1 MSYKLST
8 INSYFREMPKKKKR
22 RKVTKHSLQSQTLNI
37 LRKNPKNSFNYK
49 QISKQLG
56 LGDESS
62 KLLIQVVLKELE
74 ENEKIISVN
83 RGKYKLKSQSSV
95 VEGIVDITASG
106 NAYVA
111 IENLNDDIFV
121 HGKYLPNIVSGD
133 RVEVSVFSSF
143 NSRRSE
149 GEIIGII
156 ERNTHQFV
164 GKLEISKN
172 FAFVSIK
179 NPKIHFDIYINS
191 KEITNHNLKN
201 GQLVVC
207 NIDDWGDKRNNPSGT
222 IKEVLGY
229 PGEHHAE
236 IYSILA
242 EHNIDKTF
250 DKSIEEKAKS
260 ISQTITKEEIKN
272 RRDFRSITTFT
283 IDPFDAKDF
292 DDALSIQKLE
302 NGNYEIG
309 IHIADV
315 SHYVLE
321 NDSIDKE
328 AQERATSVY
337 LVDRVIPMLPEILS
351 NNLCSLRPNE
361 EKLCFSAVFEI
372 SIEGK
377 IKNEWFG
384 KTVILSDRRFN
395 YEEAQERIETKEGDY
410 SSELLILN
418 NIAKLFRKER
428 KNKGAISFHKVE
440 TKFKL
445 DDDKNPISLF
455 IKESKDAHKLIEEFM
470 LLANRKVAEFIGKKS
485 LPFVYRIHDTPNPEK
500 LETLSFFL
508 KSFGYK
514 LQTEN
519 KNSIAQ
525 SMNKILMDVKGKDE
539 ASMIETLTIRTMAK
553 AIYSTENI
561 GHYGL
566 AFNHYT
572 HFTSPIR
579 RYPDILVH
587 RLLYHYL
594 NNNSRVDKERIEKLC
609 KHSSEMEIIASKA
622 ERDSIKYMQTVY
634 ISKFVGEKLDGIIS
648 GVTDFGIFVEVSN
661 TNCEGLIRLKDIQSD
676 FYTYDEQNYCIKGNQ
691 TNTVYRIGDKV
702 NVKIRKVNIEKRE
715 INLILL

>member
-1 MSYKLST
+1 
-8 INSYFREMPKKKKR
+8 MPKKKKS
-22 RKVTKHSLQSQTLNI
+22 RKITKQILQSQTLNI
-37 LRKNPKNSFNYK
+37 LRKHPKKSFNYK
-49 QISKQLG
+49 QLAKQIG

-62 KLLIQVVLKELE
+62 KLLVQVVLNELE
-74 ENEKIISVN
+74 ENEKIISVSK
-83 RGKYKLKSQSSV
+83 GKYKLKSQSSV
-95 VEGIVDITASG
+95 VEGIIDITSSG
-106 NAYVA
+106 NAYVTV
-111 IENLNDDIFV
+111 ENINDDIFI
-121 HGKYLPNIVSGD
+121 HAKYLPNVVSGD
-133 RVEVSVFSSF
+133 SVEVSVFSSYK
-143 NSRRSE
+143 SRRLE
-149 GEIIGII
+149 GEIINVI

-164 GKLEISKN
+164 GKIEISKN

-179 NPKIHFDIYINS
+179 NHKIHFDIFINS
-191 KEITNHNLKN
+191 KEIKTHDLKN

-207 NIDDWGDKRNNPSGT
+207 NVDDWGDKRNNPSGT

-250 DKSIEEKAKS
+250 EKNIEEKAKN
-260 ISQTITKEEIKN
+260 IPQTITKEEIEK
-272 RRDFRSITTFT
+272 RRDFRTITTFT

-292 DDALSIQKLE
+292 DDALSIQQLE

-328 AQERATSVY
+328 AQERATSIY

-372 SIEGK
+372 SSEGE

-384 KTVILSDRRFN
+384 KTVILSDRRFT
-395 YEEAQERIETKEGDY
+395 YEEAQERLETKEGDY
-410 SSELLILN
+410 SGELLTLN
-418 NIAKLFRKER
+418 SIAKIFKDER
-428 KNKGAISFHKVE
+428 KSKGAISFHKLE

-445 DDDKNPISLF
+445 DEDKKPISLF

-519 KNSIAQ
+519 KKSIAQ
-525 SMNKILMDVKGKDE
+525 SMNKILMDVKGKEE
-539 ASMIETLTIRTMAK
+539 ASMVETLTIRTMAK

-579 RYPDILVH
+579 RYPDVLVH
-587 RLLYHYL
+587 RLLFHYL
-594 NNNSRVDKERIEKLC
+594 NNTSRVDKEPIEKLC

-622 ERDSIKYMQTVY
+622 ERDSIKYMQAVY
-634 ISKFVGEKLDGIIS
+634 ISNFIGEKLEGIIS

-661 TNCEGLIRLKDIQSD
+661 TTCEGMIRLKDIQGD
-676 FYTYDEQNYCIKGNQ
+676 FYTYDEKNFCIRGKQ
-691 TNTVYRIGDKV
+691 TGSVLRIGDKV
-702 NVKIRKVNIEKRE
+702 NVKVRKVNIDKRE

>member
-1 MSYKLST
+1 
-8 INSYFREMPKKKKR
+8 MPKKKKK
-22 RKVTKHSLQSQTLNI
+22 RKITKQILQSQTLNI
-37 LRKNPKNSFNYK
+37 LRKHPKKSFNYK
-49 QISKQLG
+49 QLSKQIG

-62 KLLIQVVLKELE
+62 KLLVQVVLNELE
-74 ENEKIISVN
+74 ENEKIISVS
-83 RGKYKLKSQSSV
+83 RGKYKLKSQSSI
-95 VEGIVDITASG
+95 VEGIVDITSSG
-106 NAYVA
+106 NAYVTV
-111 IENLNDDIFV
+111 ENINDDIFIQE
-121 HGKYLPNIVSGD
+121 KYLPNVVSGD
-133 RVEVSVFSSF
+133 SVEVSVFSSYK
-143 NSRRSE
+143 SRRLE
-149 GEIIGII
+149 GEIINVV
-156 ERNTHQFV
+156 ERNTNQFV
-164 GKLEISKN
+164 GKLDISKN

-179 NPKIHFDIYINS
+179 NPKIHFDIFINS
-191 KEITNHNLKN
+191 KEIKKHDLKN

-207 NIDDWGDKRNNPSGT
+207 NVNDWGDKRNNPSGT

-250 DKSIEEKAKS
+250 EKSIEEKAKN
-260 ISQTITKEEIKN
+260 IPQTITKEEIEK
-272 RRDFRSITTFT
+272 RRDFRTITTFT

-292 DDALSIQKLE
+292 DDALSIQQLN

-328 AQERATSVY
+328 AQERATSIY
-337 LVDRVIPMLPEILS
+337 LVDRVIPMLPEVLS

-372 SIEGK
+372 SSEGE

-384 KTVILSDRRFN
+384 KTVILSDRRFT
-395 YEEAQERIETKEGDY
+395 YEEAQERLETKEGDY
-410 SSELLILN
+410 SSELLTLN
-418 NIAKLFRKER
+418 SIAKIFRDDR
-428 KNKGAISFHKVE
+428 KSKGAISFHKLE

-445 DDDKNPISLF
+445 DEDKNPVSLF

-539 ASMIETLTIRTMAK
+539 ASMVETLTIRTMAK
-553 AIYSTENI
+553 AVYSTENI

-579 RYPDILVH
+579 RYPDVLVH
-587 RLLYHYL
+587 RLLFQYL
-594 NNNSRVDKERIEKLC
+594 NNTSRVNKESIEKLC

-622 ERDSIKYMQTVY
+622 ERDSIKYMQAIY
-634 ISKFVGEKLDGIIS
+634 ISKFVGEKLEGIIS

-661 TNCEGLIRLKDIQSD
+661 TTCEGLIRLKDIQGD
-676 FYTYDEQNYCIKGNQ
+676 FYTYDEKNYCISGKQ
-691 TNTVYRIGDKV
+691 TNSVLRIGDKV
-702 NVKIRKVNIEKRE
+702 NVKVRKVNIDKRE
-715 INLILL
+715 INLILFLH

>member
-1 MSYKLST
+1 
-8 INSYFREMPKKKKR
+8 MPKKKKR
-22 RKVTKHSLQSQTLNI
+22 RKITKQSLQSQTLNI
-37 LRKNPKNSFNYK
+37 LRKHPKKSFNYK
-49 QISKQLG
+49 QLSKQIG

-62 KLLIQVVLKELE
+62 KLLVQVVLNELE
-74 ENEKIISVN
+74 ENEKIISVS
-83 RGKYKLKSQSSV
+83 RGKYKLKSQSSI
-95 VEGIVDITASG
+95 VEGIVDITSLG
-106 NAYVA
+106 NAYVTV
-111 IENLNDDIFV
+111 ENINDDIFI
-121 HGKYLPNIVSGD
+121 HGKYLPNVVSGD
-133 RVEVSVFSSF
+133 SVEVSVFSSYK
-143 NSRRSE
+143 SRRLE
-149 GEIIGII
+149 GEIINVV
-156 ERNTHQFV
+156 ERNTNQFV

-179 NPKIHFDIYINS
+179 NPKIHFDIFIPS
-191 KEITNHNLKN
+191 KEIKTHDLKN

-207 NIDDWGDKRNNPSGT
+207 NVDDWGDKRNNPSGT

-250 DKSIEEKAKS
+250 EKSIEEKAKN
-260 ISQTITKEEIKN
+260 IPQTITKEEIEK
-272 RRDFRSITTFT
+272 RRDFRTITTFT

-292 DDALSIQKLE
+292 DDALSIQQLE

-328 AQERATSVY
+328 AQERATSIY
-337 LVDRVIPMLPEILS
+337 LVDRVIPMLPEVLS

-372 SIEGK
+372 SSEGE

-384 KTVILSDRRFN
+384 KTVILSDRRFT
-395 YEEAQERIETKEGDY
+395 YEEAQERLETKEGDY
-410 SSELLILN
+410 SSELLTLN
-418 NIAKLFRKER
+418 SIAKIFRDER
-428 KNKGAISFHKVE
+428 KSKGAISFHKLE

-445 DDDKNPISLF
+445 DKDKNPVSLF

-470 LLANRKVAEFIGKKS
+470 LLANRKVAEFIGKKL

-519 KNSIAQ
+519 KKSIAQ

-539 ASMIETLTIRTMAK
+539 ASMVETLTIRTMAK
-553 AIYSTENI
+553 AVYSTENI

-579 RYPDILVH
+579 RYPDVLVH
-587 RLLYHYL
+587 RLLFQYL
-594 NNNSRVDKERIEKLC
+594 NNTSRINKERIEKLC

-622 ERDSIKYMQTVY
+622 ERDSIKYMQAVY
-634 ISKFVGEKLDGIIS
+634 ISKFVGEKLEGIIS
-648 GVTDFGIFVEVSN
+648 GVTDFGIFIEVSN
-661 TNCEGLIRLKDIQSD
+661 TTCEGLIRLKDIQGD
-676 FYTYDEQNYCIKGNQ
+676 FYTYDEKNYCIRGKQ
-691 TNTVYRIGDKV
+691 TNSVLRIGDKV
-702 NVKIRKVNIEKRE
+702 NVKVRNVNIEKRE

>member
-1 MSYKLST
+1 M
-8 INSYFREMPKKKKR
+8 
-22 RKVTKHSLQSQTLNI
+22 V
-37 LRKNPKNSFNYK
+37 
-49 QISKQLG
+49 
-56 LGDESS
+56 
-62 KLLIQVVLKELE
+62 QVVLNELE
-74 ENEKIISVN
+74 ENEKIVSVS
-83 RGKYKLKSQSSV
+83 RGKYKLKSQSST
-95 VEGIVDITASG
+95 VEGIVDITSSG
-106 NAYVA
+106 NAYVTV
-111 IENLNDDIFV
+111 ENINDDIFI
-121 HGKYLPNIVSGD
+121 HGKYLPNVVSGD
-133 RVEVSVFSSF
+133 SVEVSVFSSYK
-143 NSRRSE
+143 SRRLE
-149 GEIIGII
+149 GEIINVI
-156 ERNTHQFV
+156 ERNTSQFV

-179 NPKIHFDIYINS
+179 NPKIHFDIFISS
-191 KEITNHNLKN
+191 KEIKTHDLKN

-207 NIDDWGDKRNNPSGT
+207 NVDDWGDKRNNPSGT

-236 IYSILA
+236 IYCILA

-250 DKSIEEKAKS
+250 DKSIEEKAKN
-260 ISQTITKEEIKN
+260 IPQTITKEEIEK
-272 RRDFRSITTFT
+272 RRDFRTITTFT

-292 DDALSIQKLE
+292 DDALSIQQLE

-328 AQERATSVY
+328 AQERATSIY
-337 LVDRVIPMLPEILS
+337 LVDRVIPMLPEVLS

-372 SIEGK
+372 SSEGE

-384 KTVILSDRRFN
+384 KTVILSDRRFT
-395 YEEAQERIETKEGDY
+395 YEEAQERLETKEGDY
-410 SSELLILN
+410 SSELLTLN
-418 NIAKLFRKER
+418 SIAKIFRDER
-428 KNKGAISFHKVE
+428 KNKGAISFHKLE

-445 DDDKNPISLF
+445 DEDKNPISLF

-539 ASMIETLTIRTMAK
+539 ASMVETLTIRTMAK
-553 AIYSTENI
+553 AVYSTENI

-579 RYPDILVH
+579 RYPDVLVH
-587 RLLYHYL
+587 RLLFQYL
-594 NNNSRVDKERIEKLC
+594 NNTSRVNKERIEKLC

-622 ERDSIKYMQTVY
+622 ERDSIKYMQAVY
-634 ISKFVGEKLDGIIS
+634 ISNFIGEKLEGIIS

-661 TNCEGLIRLKDIQSD
+661 TTCEGLIRLKDIQGD
-676 FYTYDEQNYCIKGNQ
+676 FYTYDEKNYCIRGKQ
-691 TNTVYRIGDKV
+691 TNSVLRIGDKV
-702 NVKIRKVNIEKRE
+702 NVKVRKVNIDKRE

>member
-1 MSYKLST
+1 
-8 INSYFREMPKKKKR
+8 MPKKKKS
-22 RKVTKHSLQSQTLNI
+22 RKITKQILQSQTLNI
-37 LRKNPKNSFNYK
+37 LRKHPKKSFNYK
-49 QISKQLG
+49 QLAKQIG

-62 KLLIQVVLKELE
+62 KLLVQVVLNELE
-74 ENEKIISVN
+74 ENEKIISVSK
-83 RGKYKLKSQSSV
+83 GKYKLKSQSSV
-95 VEGIVDITASG
+95 VEGIIDITSSG
-106 NAYVA
+106 NAYVTV
-111 IENLNDDIFV
+111 ENINDDIFI
-121 HGKYLPNIVSGD
+121 HAKYLPNVVSGD
-133 RVEVSVFSSF
+133 SVEVSVFSSYK
-143 NSRRSE
+143 SRRLE
-149 GEIIGII
+149 GEIINVI

-164 GKLEISKN
+164 GKIEISKN

-179 NPKIHFDIYINS
+179 NHKIHFDIFINS
-191 KEITNHNLKN
+191 KEIKTHDLKN

-207 NIDDWGDKRNNPSGT
+207 NVDDWGDKRNNPSGT

-250 DKSIEEKAKS
+250 EKNIEEKAKN
-260 ISQTITKEEIKN
+260 IPQTITKEEIEK
-272 RRDFRSITTFT
+272 RRDFRTITTFT

-292 DDALSIQKLE
+292 DDALSIQQLE

-328 AQERATSVY
+328 AQERATSIY

-372 SIEGK
+372 SSEGE

-384 KTVILSDRRFN
+384 KTVILSDRRFT
-395 YEEAQERIETKEGDY
+395 YEEAQERLETKEGDY
-410 SSELLILN
+410 SAELLTLN
-418 NIAKLFRKER
+418 SIAKIFKDER
-428 KNKGAISFHKVE
+428 KSKGAISFHKLE

-445 DDDKNPISLF
+445 DEDKKPISLF

-519 KNSIAQ
+519 KKSIAQ
-525 SMNKILMDVKGKDE
+525 SMNKILMDVKGKEE
-539 ASMIETLTIRTMAK
+539 ASMVETLTIRTMAK

-579 RYPDILVH
+579 RYPDVLVH
-587 RLLYHYL
+587 RLLFHYL
-594 NNNSRVDKERIEKLC
+594 NNTSRVDKEPIEKLC

-622 ERDSIKYMQTVY
+622 ERDSIKYMQAVY
-634 ISKFVGEKLDGIIS
+634 ISNFIGEKLEGIIS

-661 TNCEGLIRLKDIQSD
+661 TTCEGMIRLKDIQGD
-676 FYTYDEQNYCIKGNQ
+676 FYTYDEKNFCIRGKQ
-691 TNTVYRIGDKV
+691 TGSVLRIGDKV
-702 NVKIRKVNIEKRE
+702 NVKVRKVNIDKRE

>member
-1 MSYKLST
+1 
-8 INSYFREMPKKKKR
+8 MPKKKKR
-22 RKVTKHSLQSQTLNI
+22 RKITKQILQSQILNI
-37 LRKNPKNSFNYK
+37 LRKHPKKSFNYK
-49 QISKQLG
+49 QLSKQIG

-62 KLLIQVVLKELE
+62 KLLVQVVLNELE
-74 ENEKIISVN
+74 ENEKIISVS
-83 RGKYKLKSQSSV
+83 RGKYKLKSQSSI
-95 VEGIVDITASG
+95 VEGIIDITSSG
-106 NAYVA
+106 NAYVTV
-111 IENLNDDIFV
+111 ENINDDIFI
-121 HGKYLPNIVSGD
+121 HGKYLPNVVSGD
-133 RVEVSVFSSF
+133 SVEVSVFSSYK
-143 NSRRSE
+143 SRRLE
-149 GEIIGII
+149 GEIINVI

-179 NPKIHFDIYINS
+179 NHKIHFDIFINS
-191 KEITNHNLKN
+191 KEIKTHDLKN

-207 NIDDWGDKRNNPSGT
+207 NVDDWGDKRNNPSGT

-250 DKSIEEKAKS
+250 EKNIEEKAKN
-260 ISQTITKEEIKN
+260 IPQTITKEEIEK
-272 RRDFRSITTFT
+272 RRDFRTITTFT

-292 DDALSIQKLE
+292 DDALSIQQLE

-328 AQERATSVY
+328 AQERATSIY

-372 SIEGK
+372 SSEGE

-384 KTVILSDRRFN
+384 KTVILSDRRFT
-395 YEEAQERIETKEGDY
+395 YEEAQERLETKEGDY
-410 SSELLILN
+410 SAELLTLN
-418 NIAKLFRKER
+418 SIAKIFKDER
-428 KNKGAISFHKVE
+428 KSKGAISFHKLE

-445 DDDKNPISLF
+445 DEDKNPISLF

-470 LLANRKVAEFIGKKS
+470 LLANRKVAEFIGKKT

-519 KNSIAQ
+519 KKSIAQ

-539 ASMIETLTIRTMAK
+539 ASMVETLTIRTMAK

-579 RYPDILVH
+579 RYPDVLVH
-587 RLLYHYL
+587 RLLFHYL
-594 NNNSRVDKERIEKLC
+594 NNTSRVDKERIEKLC

-622 ERDSIKYMQTVY
+622 ERDSIKYMQAVY
-634 ISKFVGEKLDGIIS
+634 ISNFIGEKLEGIIS

-661 TNCEGLIRLKDIQSD
+661 TTCEGLIRLKDIQGD
-676 FYTYDEQNYCIKGNQ
+676 FYTYDEKNFCIRGKQ
-691 TNTVYRIGDKV
+691 TGSVLRIGDKV
-702 NVKIRKVNIEKRE
+702 NVKVRKVNIDKRE

>member
-1 MSYKLST
+1 
-8 INSYFREMPKKKKR
+8 MPKKKKR
-22 RKVTKHSLQSQTLNI
+22 RKITKQSLQSQTLNI
-37 LRKNPKNSFNYK
+37 LRKHPKKSFNYK
-49 QISKQLG
+49 QLSKQIG

-62 KLLIQVVLKELE
+62 KLLVQVVLNELE
-74 ENEKIISVN
+74 ENEKIISVS
-83 RGKYKLKSQSSV
+83 RGKYKLKSQSSI
-95 VEGIVDITASG
+95 VEGIIDITSSG
-106 NAYVA
+106 NAYVTV
-111 IENLNDDIFV
+111 ENINDDIFI
-121 HGKYLPNIVSGD
+121 HGKYLPNVVSGD
-133 RVEVSVFSSF
+133 SVEVSVFSSYK
-143 NSRRSE
+143 SRRLE
-149 GEIIGII
+149 GEIINVV
-156 ERNTHQFV
+156 ERNTNQFV
-164 GKLEISKN
+164 GKLEISKT

-179 NPKIHFDIYINS
+179 NPKIHFDIFINS
-191 KEITNHNLKN
+191 KEIKTHNLKN

-207 NIDDWGDKRNNPSGT
+207 NVDDWGDKRNNPSGT

-229 PGEHHAE
+229 PGENHAE

-250 DKSIEEKAKS
+250 EKSIEEKAEN
-260 ISQTITKEEIKN
+260 IPQTITKEEIEK
-272 RRDFRSITTFT
+272 RRDFRTITTFT

-292 DDALSIQKLE
+292 DDALSIQQLE

-328 AQERATSVY
+328 AQERATSIY
-337 LVDRVIPMLPEILS
+337 LVDRVIPMLPEVLS

-372 SIEGK
+372 SSEGK

-384 KTVILSDRRFN
+384 KTVILSDRRFT
-395 YEEAQERIETKEGDY
+395 YEEAQERLETKEGDY
-410 SSELLILN
+410 SSELLTLN
-418 NIAKLFRKER
+418 SIAKIFRDER
-428 KNKGAISFHKVE
+428 KSKGAISFHKLE

-445 DDDKNPISLF
+445 DEDKNPVSLF

-508 KSFGYK
+508 NSFGYK

-539 ASMIETLTIRTMAK
+539 ASMVETLTIRTMAK
-553 AIYSTENI
+553 AVYSTENI

-579 RYPDILVH
+579 RYSDVLVH
-587 RLLYHYL
+587 RLLFQYL
-594 NNNSRVDKERIEKLC
+594 NNTSRVNKERIEKLC

-622 ERDSIKYMQTVY
+622 ERDSIKYMQAVY
-634 ISKFVGEKLDGIIS
+634 ISKFVGEKLEGIIS
-648 GVTDFGIFVEVSN
+648 GVTDFGIFIEVSN
-661 TNCEGLIRLKDIQSD
+661 TTCEGLIRLKDIQGD
-676 FYTYDEQNYCIKGNQ
+676 FYTYDEKNYCIRGKQ
-691 TNTVYRIGDKV
+691 TNSVLRIGDKV
-702 NVKIRKVNIEKRE
+702 NVKVRNVNIEKRE

>member
-1 MSYKLST
+1 
-8 INSYFREMPKKKKR
+8 MPKKKKR
-22 RKVTKHSLQSQTLNI
+22 RKVTKQSLQSQTLKI
-37 LRKNPKNSFNYK
+37 LRKHPKKSFNYK
-49 QISKQLG
+49 QLSKQIG

-62 KLLIQVVLKELE
+62 KLLVQVVLNELE
-74 ENEKIISVN
+74 ENEKIISVS
-83 RGKYKLKSQSSV
+83 RGKYKLKSQSSI
-95 VEGIVDITASG
+95 VEGIVDITSSG
-106 NAYVA
+106 NAYITV
-111 IENLNDDIFV
+111 ENINDDIFI
-121 HGKYLPNIVSGD
+121 HGKYLPNVVSGD
-133 RVEVSVFSSF
+133 SVEVSVFSSYK
-143 NSRRSE
+143 SRRLE
-149 GEIIGII
+149 GEIINVV
-156 ERNTHQFV
+156 ERNTNQFV

-179 NPKIHFDIYINS
+179 NPKIHFDIFINS
-191 KEITNHNLKN
+191 KEIKTHDLKN

-207 NIDDWGDKRNNPSGT
+207 NVDDWGDKRNNPSGT

-250 DKSIEEKAKS
+250 EKSIEEKAKN
-260 ISQTITKEEIKN
+260 IPQTITKEEIEK
-272 RRDFRSITTFT
+272 RRDFRTITTFT

-292 DDALSIQKLE
+292 DDALSIQQLE

-309 IHIADV
+309 VHIADV

-328 AQERATSVY
+328 AQERATSIY
-337 LVDRVIPMLPEILS
+337 LVDRVIPMLPEVLS

-372 SIEGK
+372 SSEGK

-384 KTVILSDRRFN
+384 KTVILSDRRFT
-395 YEEAQERIETKEGDY
+395 YEEAQERLETKEGDY
-410 SSELLILN
+410 YSELLTLN
-418 NIAKLFRKER
+418 SIAKIFRDER
-428 KNKGAISFHKVE
+428 KSKGAISFHKLE

-445 DDDKNPISLF
+445 DEDKNPVSLF

-539 ASMIETLTIRTMAK
+539 ASMVETLTIRTMAK
-553 AIYSTENI
+553 AVYSTENI

-579 RYPDILVH
+579 RYSDVLVH
-587 RLLYHYL
+587 RLLFQYL
-594 NNNSRVDKERIEKLC
+594 NNTSRVNKERIEKLC

-622 ERDSIKYMQTVY
+622 ERDSIKYMQAVY
-634 ISKFVGEKLDGIIS
+634 ISKFVGEKLEGIIS
-648 GVTDFGIFVEVSN
+648 GVTDFGIFIEVSN
-661 TNCEGLIRLKDIQSD
+661 TTCEGLIRLKDIQGD
-676 FYTYDEQNYCIKGNQ
+676 FYTYDEKNYCIRGKQ
-691 TNTVYRIGDKV
+691 TNSVLRIGDKV
-702 NVKIRKVNIEKRE
+702 NVKVRNVNIEKRE
-715 INLILL
+715 INFILL

>member
-1 MSYKLST
+1 
-8 INSYFREMPKKKKR
+8 MPKKKKR
-22 RKVTKHSLQSQTLNI
+22 RKITKQILQSQTLNI
-37 LRKNPKNSFNYK
+37 LRKHPKKSFNYK
-49 QISKQLG
+49 QLSKQIG

-62 KLLIQVVLKELE
+62 KLLVQVVLNELE
-74 ENEKIISVN
+74 ENEKIISVS
-83 RGKYKLKSQSSV
+83 RGKYKLKSQSSI
-95 VEGIVDITASG
+95 VEGIIDITSSG
-106 NAYVA
+106 NAYVTV
-111 IENLNDDIFV
+111 ENINDDIFI
-121 HGKYLPNIVSGD
+121 HGKYLPNVVSGD
-133 RVEVSVFSSF
+133 SVEVSVFSSYK
-143 NSRRSE
+143 SRRLE
-149 GEIIGII
+149 GEIINVI

-179 NPKIHFDIYINS
+179 NHKIHFDIFINS
-191 KEITNHNLKN
+191 KEIKTHDLKN

-207 NIDDWGDKRNNPSGT
+207 NVDDWGDKRNNPSGT

-250 DKSIEEKAKS
+250 EKNIEEKAKN
-260 ISQTITKEEIKN
+260 IPQTITKEEIEK
-272 RRDFRSITTFT
+272 RRDFRTITTFT

-292 DDALSIQKLE
+292 DDALSIQQLE

-328 AQERATSVY
+328 AQERATSIY

-372 SIEGK
+372 SSEGE

-384 KTVILSDRRFN
+384 KTVILSDRRFT
-395 YEEAQERIETKEGDY
+395 YEEAQERLETKEGDY
-410 SSELLILN
+410 SAELLTLN
-418 NIAKLFRKER
+418 SIAKIFKDER
-428 KNKGAISFHKVE
+428 KSKGAISFHKLE

-445 DDDKNPISLF
+445 DEDKNPISLF

-470 LLANRKVAEFIGKKS
+470 LLANRKVAEFIGKKT

-519 KNSIAQ
+519 KKSIAQ

-539 ASMIETLTIRTMAK
+539 ASMVETLTIRTMAK

-579 RYPDILVH
+579 RYPDVLVH
-587 RLLYHYL
+587 RLLFHYL
-594 NNNSRVDKERIEKLC
+594 NNTSRVDKERIEKLC

-622 ERDSIKYMQTVY
+622 ERDSIKYMQAVY
-634 ISKFVGEKLDGIIS
+634 ISNFIGEKLEGIIS

-661 TNCEGLIRLKDIQSD
+661 TTCEGLIRLKDIQGD
-676 FYTYDEQNYCIKGNQ
+676 FYTYDEKNFCIRGKQ
-691 TNTVYRIGDKV
+691 TGSVLRIGDKV
-702 NVKIRKVNIEKRE
+702 NVKVRKVNIDKRE

>member
-1 MSYKLST
+1 
-8 INSYFREMPKKKKR
+8 MPKKKKS
-22 RKVTKHSLQSQTLNI
+22 RKITKQILQSQTLNI
-37 LRKNPKNSFNYK
+37 LRKHPKKSFNYK
-49 QISKQLG
+49 QLAKQIG

-62 KLLIQVVLKELE
+62 KLLVQVVLNELE
-74 ENEKIISVN
+74 ENEKIISVSK
-83 RGKYKLKSQSSV
+83 GKYKLKSQSSV
-95 VEGIVDITASG
+95 VEGIIDITSSG
-106 NAYVA
+106 NAYVTV
-111 IENLNDDIFV
+111 ENINDDIFINA
-121 HGKYLPNIVSGD
+121 KYLPNVVSGD
-133 RVEVSVFSSF
+133 SVEVSVFSSYK
-143 NSRRSE
+143 SRRLE
-149 GEIIGII
+149 GEIINVI

-164 GKLEISKN
+164 GKIEISKN

-179 NPKIHFDIYINS
+179 NHKIHFDIFINS
-191 KEITNHNLKN
+191 KEIKTHDLKN

-207 NIDDWGDKRNNPSGT
+207 NVDDWGDKRNNPSGT

-250 DKSIEEKAKS
+250 EKNIEEKAKN
-260 ISQTITKEEIKN
+260 IPQTITKEEIEK
-272 RRDFRSITTFT
+272 RRDFRTITTFT

-292 DDALSIQKLE
+292 DDALSIQQLE

-328 AQERATSVY
+328 AQERATSIY

-372 SIEGK
+372 SSDGE

-384 KTVILSDRRFN
+384 KTVILSDRRFT
-395 YEEAQERIETKEGDY
+395 YEEAQERLETKEGDY
-410 SSELLILN
+410 SAELLTLN
-418 NIAKLFRKER
+418 SIAKIFKDER
-428 KNKGAISFHKVE
+428 KNKGAISFHKLE

-445 DDDKNPISLF
+445 DEDKKPISLF

-519 KNSIAQ
+519 KKSIAQ

-539 ASMIETLTIRTMAK
+539 ASMVETLTIRTMAK

-579 RYPDILVH
+579 RYPDVLVH
-587 RLLYHYL
+587 RLLFHYL
-594 NNNSRVDKERIEKLC
+594 NNTSRVDKERIEKLC

-622 ERDSIKYMQTVY
+622 ERDSIKYMQAVY
-634 ISKFVGEKLDGIIS
+634 ISNFIGEKLEGIIS

-661 TNCEGLIRLKDIQSD
+661 TTCEGLIRLKDIQGD
-676 FYTYDEQNYCIKGNQ
+676 FYIYDEKNYCIRGKQ
-691 TNTVYRIGDKV
+691 TNSVLRIGDKV
-702 NVKIRKVNIEKRE
+702 KVKIRKVNIDKRE